1 MAATVAASKSY
12 NLLGAQLGPTKEDL
26 EDMIYDIS
34 PMDTVFMNTVERG
47 KASSTVHE
55 WLTDALV
62 AASANAKVEGDDFTA
77 VARTPPQRLK
87 NYCQISRKDIEVT
100 GTANAVDNAGMA
112 KLMAYFTARAG
123 KEIKRD
129 MEVGFLQNVAATSGG
144 ASLSARVSAGAE
156 NWIYIPN
163 HLAPNGT
170 TTATTVAPASGFATG
185 AVTDGSATVMVET
198 DLKALLQQ
206 AWSTGGET
214 DVILCGP
221 TIYNKISTFTGI
233 ATRFRNVES
242 RSQAQIIG
250 AADVYVSAFG
260 THKIML
266 SRYSRATTIFAFD
279 MSTWAIAYLRPFQVV
294 DIAKIGDAER
304 KMLLAE
310 YTLVCRSP
318 SANTKFTNVTG

>member
-34 PMDTVFMNTVERG
+34 PMDTVFLNTAARTR
-47 KASSTVHE
+47 ATSTVHE

-62 AASANAKVEGDDFTA
+62 AAAANAAVEGDAFSS

-123 KEIKRD
+123 KELKRD

-163 HLAPNGT
+163 HINTNGT
-170 TTATTVAPASGFATG
+170 TSSTTVAPASGFATG
-185 AVTDGSATVMVET
+185 AVTDGSATAFVEAG
-198 DLKALLQQ
+198 LKSMLQQ

-221 TIYNKISTFTGI
+221 GVYNTISGFTGI
-233 ATRFRNVES
+233 ATRFRDVAS
-242 RSQAQIIG
+242 RQQAQIIG

-260 THKIML
+260 SHKIML
-266 SRYSRATTIFAFD
+266 SRYCRSTTVFCFD
-279 MSTWAIAYLRPFQVV
+279 MSTWAVAYLRPFQVV
-294 DIAKIGDAER
+294 DIAKIGDADR

-310 YTLVCRSP
+310 YTLVARSP
-318 SANTKFTNVTG
+318 SANTKATNLS